1 MPSGLTSRGATA
13 EDVEVVTVLTRDAE
27 RFDAGEPS
35 VTIED
40 IESEWHLPGF
50 DTQTDVLLVFDGD
63 DLVAEAEVPGWRAEA
78 NVHPEAR
85 GRGIGTA
92 LLAWVERR
100 ALERTSGSEPVR
112 IGQTVNCSN
121 TDAISLFVDH
131 EYSVRHT
138 SWVLRL
144 PDDLKVDPQPRLDDI
159 EIRPFDPASEEHP
172 AYLVVE
178 DAFNEWPTRVPSTF
192 GEWKS
197 GVAGRDDFDPSL
209 LLVAVSQ
216 GDVVGVAFGI
226 PYEDEGWVQQLAVR
240 ADHRGRGIAKRLLRE
255 LFEEFRDRGFPT
267 VGLSTDSRTGALDLY
282 LDLGMVVRDTYS
294 HYSKLLER

>member
-1 MPSGLTSRGATA
+1 MTGDDGIPRTSAAETPLCGGERAVCEHHGVPSGLTSRGATA

-100 ALERTSGSEPVR
+100 ALARTRALKMPV
-112 IGQTVNCSN
+112 
-121 TDAISLFVDH
+121 
-131 EYSVRHT
+131 
-138 SWVLRL
+138 
-144 PDDLKVDPQPRLDDI
+144 
-159 EIRPFDPASEEHP
+159 
-172 AYLVVE
+172 
-178 DAFNEWPTRVPSTF
+178 
-192 GEWKS
+192 
-197 GVAGRDDFDPSL
+197 
-209 LLVAVSQ
+209 
-216 GDVVGVAFGI
+216 
-226 PYEDEGWVQQLAVR
+226 
-240 ADHRGRGIAKRLLRE
+240 
-255 LFEEFRDRGFPT
+255 
-267 VGLSTDSRTGALDLY
+267 
-282 LDLGMVVRDTYS
+282 
-294 HYSKLLER
+294 